1 MTRQHIVLALSVAL
15 LCAAAW
21 AQDADRRTQ
30 SKPADKKAAAPAEAP
45 KGPGPVTAAVL
56 DYDLALP
63 SNADLGSQVADILTV
78 RLSLAES
85 FRLVERADMARI
97 IEEQKLKLVGLVDAG
112 QAARVGKLFGAQ
124 LLVMGRGFVMDQQL
138 MIVTKVVG
146 VETGLVKG
154 TLRTAPLSRP
164 MAESVAEVAE
174 DVRKL
179 IERDA
184 AKLLPEDRALADPLQ
199 AVRERLGDRKRPT
212 LAVIIPEMHRAR
224 RVDPVAAID
233 PAVETEIKR
242 CLLACGFPLVDP
254 GENDLADW
262 ARALRAREDVPWP
275 AALAQADLV
284 VVGEAFSEFALRTG
298 DLVTCVGRSEI
309 NVIDRRTGKIIHAEA
324 ASERAVDLAE
334 ELAGKTALQ
343 KAGRRLGVNLC
354 RALAERIAPAQK
366 PKDAGQAR
374 GKEKAEETGS

>member
-1 MTRQHIVLALSVAL
+1 MTRKHIVWGLGAAL

-21 AQDADRRTQ
+21 AQDADRPAQ
-30 SKPADKKAAAPAEAP
+30 PAEQKPAPAADEP
-45 KGPGPVTAAVL
+45 KPTGPVTAAVL

-63 SNADLGSQVADILTV
+63 GNADLGSQVADILTA
-78 RLSLAES
+78 RLSVAES
-85 FRLVERADMARI
+85 FRLVERADMAKI

-112 QAARVGKLFGAQ
+112 RAARVGKLFGAQ
-124 LLVMGRGFVMDQQL
+124 LLVMGRGFVIDQQL
-138 MIVTKVVG
+138 MIVSKVVG

-154 TLRTAPLSRP
+154 TLRMVPLNKP

-184 AKLLPEDRALADPLQ
+184 AKLLPKDRALADPLK
-199 AVRERLGDRKRPT
+199 AVRERLAGRKRPT
-212 LAVIIPEMHRAR
+212 LAVVVPETHKAR
-224 RVDPVAAID
+224 RVDPVIVID
-233 PAVETEIKR
+233 PAVETEIKA
-242 CLLACGFPLVDP
+242 CLLACGFSLVDP

-262 ARALRAREDVPWP
+262 ARAMRKGKEAPWP
-275 AALAQADLV
+275 AALQAADLV

-298 DLVTCVGRSEI
+298 DLVTCVGRAEI
-309 NVIDRRTGKIIHAEA
+309 NVIDRRTGQIVHAEA

-354 RALAERIAPAQK
+354 RALAERIAPAEK
-366 PKDAGQAR
+366 PAEPAR
-374 GKEKAEETGS
+374 PAGKEKDEETGS